1 MKVKL
6 ILIVI
11 LIAFSTKV
19 KAQDPIFTEFF
30 AVPETMNPGF
40 TGFLTT
46 WHAGLLHRRQ
56 WPDGNRRI
64 DTEFAFLN
72 NMVTDRAAIG
82 ITLLNHRE
90 VFTNYNYTQINGA
103 YSYSIALNDEWGF
116 CPGLEV
122 GYGRKN
128 YNFSNLLLED
138 QINPNTGAI
147 SGGSVDP
154 DILHSNDKIDFLDI
168 SAGFVINNETAW
180 FGAALKHLNR
190 PNISFIENGNV
201 QLDMFLTI
209 HGGYYFELDDTPL
222 SFFPEGSRILVT
234 ANYMRQ
240 SQFNRLDIGGGF
252 ELGMFTIGAIA
263 AINPERKSTY
273 SHFLTSINPFASFK
287 LGDFD
292 FGYSYDLNTSRLGNT
307 QGVHE
312 LSVIWS
318 SSHTCSSCDNYKVKL
333 KRNGDAGYQRN

>member
-201 QLDMFLTI
+201 QSNILRELLKTYLIEHFRFL
-209 HGGYYFELDDTPL
+209 
-222 SFFPEGSRILVT
+222 
-234 ANYMRQ
+234 
-240 SQFNRLDIGGGF
+240 
-252 ELGMFTIGAIA
+252 
-263 AINPERKSTY
+263 
-273 SHFLTSINPFASFK
+273 
-287 LGDFD
+287 
-292 FGYSYDLNTSRLGNT
+292 
-307 QGVHE
+307 
-312 LSVIWS
+312 
-318 SSHTCSSCDNYKVKL
+318 
-333 KRNGDAGYQRN
+333 